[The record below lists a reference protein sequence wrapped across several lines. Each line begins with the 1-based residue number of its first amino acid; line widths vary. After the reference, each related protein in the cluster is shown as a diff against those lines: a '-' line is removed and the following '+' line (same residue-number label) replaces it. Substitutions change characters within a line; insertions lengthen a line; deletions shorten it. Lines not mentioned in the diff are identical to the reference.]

1 MTTDEL
7 ARAFCDCTLPGDDW
21 THFAHLRV
29 GLWHLL
35 RYPPPEAL
43 NLLRERIR
51 RYNESLGGI
60 NSDTRGY
67 HETITA
73 FYVWAIDR
81 FLSSANRSQP
91 IDELASQ
98 LIRDHGDKELPLRYW
113 SKDRLMSTPARLAWV
128 EPDLQPLEN
137 L

>member
-7 ARAFCDCTLPGDDW
+7 AREFCDCTLPGDDW

-35 RYPPPEAL
+35 RYPPHEAL
-43 NLLRERIR
+43 DLLRERIR

-60 NSDTRGY
+60 NSDTAGY

-81 FLSSANRSQP
+81 FLAAVDRTQP
-91 IDELASQ
+91 IDDLAAQ
-98 LIRDHGDKELPLRYW
+98 LIRDHGDKELPRRYW

-128 EPDLQPLEN
+128 EPDLQPLNN